1 MTETG
6 IIKWFSNRKGYG
18 FITLDEND
26 ESNENDVFVHY
37 SAIEGEDF
45 EYKTLYEGDKVKFEI
60 VEGDKGPQAENV
72 KVIEK
77 AEREQQQK
85 QQNSEQL
92 GGYFY

>member
-1 MTETG
+1 MTEGTV
-6 IIKWFSNRKGYG
+6 KWFSNKKGYG

-37 SAIEGEDF
+37 SEIEGPDF
-45 EYKTLYEGDKVKFEI
+45 EFKTLREGDKVTFEV

-72 KVIEK
+72 EVVEK
-77 AEREQQQK
+77 AQREQQQN